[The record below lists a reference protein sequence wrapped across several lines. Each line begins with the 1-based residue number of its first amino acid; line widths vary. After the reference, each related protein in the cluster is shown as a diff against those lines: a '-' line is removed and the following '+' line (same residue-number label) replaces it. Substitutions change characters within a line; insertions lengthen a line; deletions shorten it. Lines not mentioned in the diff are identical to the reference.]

1 MDLAD
6 VYSEGKRQKLI
17 KFLKI
22 ATKIAGLNAP

>member
-6 VYSEGKRQKLI
+6 VIQKDKTKLI

-22 ATKIAGLNAP
+22 ATKIANLNAP